1 MDPSGHLSEPSLRLA
16 APVLGAMDFTSLGTT
31 IFVDTNRWR
40 RGSHPSPTLV
50 YNTEN
55 ASLTLCPRVP
65 DDVYHGC
72 RLLQLKR
79 IASDKRIE
87 LKTKFSFIFLMY
99 SFVTSIE

>member
-1 MDPSGHLSEPSLRLA
+1 
-16 APVLGAMDFTSLGTT
+16 MDFTSLGTT

-40 RGSHPSPTLV
+40 RGSHASPTFV

-65 DDVYHGC
+65 DDVYHAC
-72 RLLQLKR
+72 RLLQPER

-99 SFVTSIE
+99 SFVTSIVWGLWKP